1 MTYYTIIKRPMINVP
16 FGVLLSRGLDSYLVV
31 IMASQHFNNIEVANA
46 QGAQLHIFSIG
57 LNVMIDLD

>member
-1 MTYYTIIKRPMINVP
+1 MINVP